1 MEAEIAILKK
11 LNEKGLSRDQAAN
24 EVGMSRVHYTNIV
37 NGHVVAKEVTL
48 RAMLY
53 ELGYEKN
60 IVTELVREYFERH

>member
-37 NGHVVAKEVTL
+37 NGQVVAKEVTL

-53 ELGYEKN
+53 ELGYEKH